1 MGRSPE
7 FEAGRRRALAALTAC
22 AAGALARRAG
32 AARDD
37 TVRIGL
43 TPVFLDDQV
52 TFLGA
57 WRDHLSARLGQPV
70 AFIQKGSY
78 REITELLRQEA
89 IDFAWVCGYPYVRHR
104 DRMRLLAVPLFNG
117 APRYQSYLIVPASD
131 TGTRSLFD
139 LRGRIFAYSDPDSNS
154 GCLYPQFSLLQA
166 RENPARFFT
175 RTFFTWGH
183 RKVVEAVASG
193 LAQGGAVDGYV
204 WETLRLAHPE
214 LTAKTR
220 VVDKSPEFGF
230 PPFVARASIPK
241 PEFALAQ
248 RVLLGM
254 AGDPGGAGLLQRLN
268 LDGFTP
274 GDPAMFDSV
283 AKMMRVLDA
292 SHVAAS

>member
-1 MGRSPE
+1 MRARTPS
-7 FEAGRRRALAALTAC
+7 FRRRRFLALGGAAALSWFAGPGH
-22 AAGALARRAG
+22 AAGEDA
-32 AARDD
+32 
-37 TVRIGL
+37 VRIGL

-52 TFLGA
+52 TFLAA
-57 WRDHLSARLGQPV
+57 WRDYLSTRLGRPV
-70 AFIQKGSY
+70 AFVQKGSY
-78 REITELLRQEA
+78 REIVDLLRREGL
-89 IDFAWVCGYPYVRHR
+89 DFAWLCSYPYVRHR
-104 DRMRLLAVPLFNG
+104 SQMRLLAVPLFNG
-117 APRYQSYLIVPASD
+117 APRYRSYLIVPAGD
-131 TGTRSLFD
+131 TGARSLFD

-154 GCLYPQFSLLQA
+154 GCLYPQYVLLQA
-166 RENPARFFT
+166 RESPSRFFA
-175 RTFFTWGH
+175 RSFFTWGH

-193 LAQGGAVDGYV
+193 LAHGGAVDGYV